1 MKSGMSAWS
10 GKEAVE
16 NTAER
21 KPNMKT
27 YITKSGD
34 MWDSIAH
41 EQMGDTAY
49 TNLLMQENLEH
60 RNIFIFP
67 SGIKLNIPDG
77 KVEVNSLLPP
87 WKRGEV

>member
-1 MKSGMSAWS
+1 
-10 GKEAVE
+10 
-16 NTAER
+16 
-21 KPNMKT
+21 MKT
-27 YITKSGD
+27 YTTKSGD

-41 EQMGDTAY
+41 EQMGSTAY
-49 TNLLMQENLEH
+49 TDLLMRENPEH
-60 RNIFIFP
+60 RNIYIFP